1 MKLNSIVI
9 FCASSYGNT
18 AVYREQA
25 AYVGKFFAERGIQL
39 VYGGGKVGLMGAVAN
54 AALDAGG
61 SVIGVIPHFLNSKE
75 REHTGVTKLITV
87 ETMHDR
93 KRIMNEYADGVIAL
107 PGGFGTLEE
116 LFEMITWAQLGLH
129 KKPVGLLN
137 TNGFYTHLIKFI
149 DHMVDEGLLRPEN
162 RAMLLIGE
170 TIEELLGKMENYEPT
185 TVTKWIKKDEI

>member
-9 FCASSYGNT
+9 FCASSFGNT
-18 AVYREQA
+18 SVYKEQA
-25 AYVGKFFAERGIQL
+25 AYVGKLLAERGIQL
-39 VYGGGKVGLMGAVAN
+39 VYGGGRVGLMGTVAN

-61 SVIGVIPHFLNSKE
+61 QVVGVIPHFLNSKE
-75 REHTGVTKLITV
+75 REHTGITKLITV

-93 KRIMNEYADGVIAL
+93 KRIMNEHADGVIAL

-137 TNGFYTHLIKFI
+137 INGFYTHLIKFI
-149 DHMVDEGLLRPEN
+149 DHMVDEGLLKSEN
-162 RAMLLIGE
+162 RAMLLVGE
-170 TIEELLGKMENYEPT
+170 TIEDLLEKMANYDPPA
-185 TVTKWIKKDEI
+185 VTKWIEKDEI